1 MSFLLRLLAVMA
13 AFLVICGPAALAGAP
28 VGKVRVATKV
38 LRASGNSGARILS
51 SNDDIFFQDRIS
63 TNATGAGE
71 FQFTDGTKLAV
82 GPSASLVVDAF
93 VFKDS
98 SSFQKLGLSAAKGTF
113 RWISGHSPSSAYQ
126 KYPLPPRG
134 QVSENWNCP

>member
-28 VGKVRVATKV
+28 VGQVRVATKV

-113 RWISGHSPSSAYQ
+113 GRQ
-126 KYPLPPRG
+126 TRG
-134 QVSENWNCP
+134 CGR